1 MYKSSK
7 RARLDLN
14 DNEFGSA
21 QSILNDVGLI
31 KQLVLFNKQPSS
43 SNGEEYSQS
52 PATPKSVQPPDIE
65 IIEQEEEINNVIT
78 SPFLDNN
85 ASNNTDP
92 ILESQQETITNEQ
105 VAYINQEWRQHF
117 DGIVRSHVYASE
129 IIDLVKSASKD
140 LDLALASLNSY
151 FDHNSN
157 RVDFADMEYRTP
169 LMHSSH
175 VEITQLLI
183 DRGRVNII
191 LLVINN
197 ENG

>member
-14 DNEFGSA
+14 DDEFGSA
-21 QSILNDVGLI
+21 QSILNDSGLI

-43 SNGEEYSQS
+43 SNGEESSQS
-52 PATPKSVQPPDIE
+52 PATPQSVQPPDIE
-65 IIEQEEEINNVIT
+65 IIEQEEAINNMVT
-78 SPFLDNN
+78 SPFLDN
-85 ASNNTDP
+85 ANNNNDP
-92 ILESQQETITNEQ
+92 ILVSRQESITNEQ
-105 VAYINQEWRQHF
+105 VAYINQEWLQHF
-117 DGIVRSHVYASE
+117 DVIVRSNVYASE

-151 FDHNSN
+151 FDRNSN

-175 VEITQLLI
+175 VEVTQLLI
-183 DRGRVNII
+183 DKGRVHYFLFLGII
-191 LLVINN
+191 K
-197 ENG
+197 

>member
-21 QSILNDVGLI
+21 QNDAGLL
-31 KQLVLFNKQPSS
+31 KQLVLFNKQPSL
-43 SNGEEYSQS
+43 SNGEESSQS
-52 PATPKSVQPPDIE
+52 PATPQSVQPPDIE
-65 IIEQEEEINNVIT
+65 IIEQEEAFNNVVT

-85 ASNNTDP
+85 TNNNNDP
-92 ILESQQETITNEQ
+92 ILVSRQESITNEQ
-105 VAYINQEWRQHF
+105 VTYQEWRQHF

-151 FDHNSN
+151 FDRNSN

-175 VEITQLLI
+175 VEVTQLLI
-183 DRGRVNII
+183 DKGKVNNLVFLEII
-191 LLVINN
+191 N
-197 ENG
+197 

>member
-14 DNEFGSA
+14 DDEFGSA
-21 QSILNDVGLI
+21 QSILNDSGLI

-43 SNGEEYSQS
+43 SNGEESSQS
-52 PATPKSVQPPDIE
+52 PATPQSVQPPDIE
-65 IIEQEEEINNVIT
+65 IIEQEEAINNMVT
-78 SPFLDNN
+78 SPFLDN
-85 ASNNTDP
+85 ANNNNDP
-92 ILESQQETITNEQ
+92 ILVSRQESITNEQ
-105 VAYINQEWRQHF
+105 VAYINQEWLQQF
-117 DGIVRSHVYASE
+117 DGFVRSHVFASE

-151 FDHNSN
+151 FDRNSN

-175 VEITQLLI
+175 VEVTQLLI
-183 DRGRVNII
+183 DKGRVHY
-191 LLVINN
+191 LLFLGIMI
-197 ENG
+197 